1 MGLKIVPLNTFYVL
15 FTENED
21 SVNENPTIG
30 IGFDRNFDFI
40 LFIRFKHGAVTG
52 DIQLEIAQN

>member
-1 MGLKIVPLNTFYVL
+1 VL
-15 FTENED
+15 FAENED

-40 LFIRFKHGAVTG
+40 LFIRFKHSAVTG